1 MRRLVSV
8 VALMSAV
15 ALVASSCSSPK
26 DTGFP
31 SETSSGTATGAPSPT
46 GPAVS
51 NEATIVAKDIQFDL
65 KELTFAAG
73 APISLTLD
81 NQDPGIPHNVSIYEG
96 QTEIYKGE
104 LFQGEGKQ
112 TYEIPAL
119 KAGTYRFQCDVHPT
133 MAGTVTVTAATKVPV
148 AASSAEAN
156 EATIVAK
163 NMQFDLKEFKFTAD
177 TPIELTLDN
186 QDPGIPHNISI
197 YDGQTEIYKGEIF
210 QGVAK
215 KTYEIPGLKAG
226 TYRFQCDVH
235 PTMEGTIIVA

>member
-8 VALMSAV
+8 FALMSAV
-15 ALVASSCSSPK
+15 ALAASSCSSPK

-31 SETSSGTATGAPSPT
+31 SPNSSGSVTGAPSPT
-46 GPAVS
+46 GPTVS

-81 NQDPGIPHNVSIYEG
+81 NQDPGIPHNVSIYDG

-104 LFQGEGKQ
+104 LFQGTAKK

-133 MAGTVTVTAATKVPV
+133 MAGTVTVTAATGTPV
-148 AASSAEAN
+148 AESPAAAN

-163 NMQFDLKEFKFTAD
+163 DIQFDLKEFTFSANA
-177 TPIELTLDN
+177 PIELTLDN
-186 QDPGIPHNISI
+186 QDPGIPHNVSI
-197 YDGQTEIYKGEIF
+197 LDGDTVVFKGEIF

-226 TYRFQCDVH
+226 TYKFQCDVH
-235 PTMEGTIIVA
+235 PTMAGTVIVT